1 MSVLPITPRP
11 VSTRFAT
18 DNFSLKCISK
28 FKILI
33 ELSLRGKNQWRSKGH
48 LVVEVFLHAFNR
60 ALIYGEYLY
69 ATTM

>member
-1 MSVLPITPRP
+1 M
-11 VSTRFAT
+11 
-18 DNFSLKCISK
+18 KCIFK

-60 ALIYGEYLY
+60 DLIYGEYLY
-69 ATTM
+69 AIPKFTNGQWLPFAYGKGSQLQ